1 MPLLRVE
8 AEKLSNNELV
18 AGVITEIID
27 KEDLFAILPF
37 MKVNSKAYV
46 YEREKTLSEAEFLD
60 PYDTVPEGAATFT
73 EVVAK
78 LRILAGDVDIDNF
91 LDETMSDTNDQ
102 TSIQIAKKA
111 KGLARKFKRTLAIGD
126 SGANAKEFDG
136 VDKLVDASKRISVA
150 TNGAS
155 LSFSMLDE
163 LLDAVP
169 NGADVIMMRSEHI
182 RALRALLRA
191 SGGLEP
197 AHVMME
203 DFGRPML
210 THNGVPIIVND
221 FLPNDATHGTATD
234 CAPIYALR
242 ANELDG
248 LHGIYG
254 GSAAGV
260 RVENIGTVQDKDS
273 TRIRLKWYASVCLKS
288 TQSLAVLDGVRIG

>member
-1 MPLLRVE
+1 MPLLKVE

-18 AGVITEIID
+18 SGIITEIID

-46 YEREKTLSEAEFLD
+46 YERENTLSEAEFLD
-60 PYDTVPEGAATFT
+60 PYDEVPEGAATFT
-73 EVVAK
+73 EVIAK

-111 KGLARKFKRTLAIGD
+111 KGLARKFKRTLAIGN
-126 SGANAKEFDG
+126 SSVNAKEFDG
-136 VDKLVDASKRISVA
+136 IDRQVAPEQRIVAAANGTSLTFSV
-150 TNGAS
+150 
-155 LSFSMLDE
+155 LDE

-221 FLPNDATHGTATD
+221 FLPKDVTQGSSTD

-254 GSAAGV
+254 GEAAGV
-260 RVENIGTVQDKDS
+260 RIENLGTVQNKDS
-273 TRIRLKWYASVCLKS
+273 TRIRLKWYASLCLKS
-288 TQSLAVLDGVRIG
+288 TKSLAVVDGVKIG